1 MPKATVDPGTHHYD
15 LKTCPGGYVELR
27 TLSFHEMEMRKDIA
41 GRMYQE
47 EKVSRARQGKRTN
60 INDDEEVMRAY
71 FESMNVK
78 VTEFEFRACV
88 IDHNLYVDD
97 AETQKIDFTKP
108 MHTWKL
114 DPKIG
119 EEIGKYIAELTQMDE
134 DDIGPLPIAP
144 SSSSPMMEMD
154 GEPHTPNLSTV
165 ES

>member
-1 MPKATVDPGTHHYD
+1 MPKATVNPETHHRE

-47 EKVSRARQGKRTN
+47 EKIASIKKGRRD
-60 INDDEEVMRAY
+60 DDETMRAY

-78 VTEFEFRACV
+78 VTEFEFRNCV
-88 IDHNLYVDD
+88 VDHNLFVDD
-97 AETQKIDFTKP
+97 AETQLIDFSKP
-108 MHTWKL
+108 MHSWKL

-119 EEIGKYIAELTQMDE
+119 EEISKYIAELTQIDE
-134 DDIGPLPIAP
+134 DDVGPLPSVLT
-144 SSSSPMMEMD
+144 SSSSAEQ
-154 GEPHTPNLSTV
+154 TPQIESTV

>member
-1 MPKATVDPGTHHYD
+1 MPKATVNPELHRFD

-47 EKVSRARQGKRTN
+47 QQAGQQRKKGQS
-60 INDDEEVMRAY
+60 DEEVLRAY

-78 VTEFEFRACV
+78 VTEFEFRNCIV
-88 IDHNLYVDD
+88 SHNLFVDD
-97 AETQKIDFTKP
+97 AETQLIDFSKP

-119 EEIGKYIAELTQMDE
+119 EEITKCIDTLTRIDE
-134 DDIGPLPIAP
+134 DEAVAPLVTAP
-144 SSSSPMMEMD
+144 SSSSSD
-154 GEPHTPNLSTV
+154 EPTEQRNYT
-165 ES
+165 ESM

>member
-1 MPKATVDPGTHHYD
+1 
-15 LKTCPGGYVELR
+15 
-27 TLSFHEMEMRKDIA
+27 MEMRKDIA

-47 EKVSRARQGKRTN
+47 EKVSRARQGKRG
-60 INDDEEVMRAY
+60 DDEEVMRAY

-88 IDHNLYVDD
+88 IDHNLFVDE

-119 EEIGKYIAELTQMDE
+119 EEISKYITELTQMDE
-134 DDIGPLPIAP
+134 DDVGPLPIAL
-144 SSSSPMMEMD
+144 SSSSQTTETD
-154 GEPHTPNLSTV
+154 TESAQPNVSMV